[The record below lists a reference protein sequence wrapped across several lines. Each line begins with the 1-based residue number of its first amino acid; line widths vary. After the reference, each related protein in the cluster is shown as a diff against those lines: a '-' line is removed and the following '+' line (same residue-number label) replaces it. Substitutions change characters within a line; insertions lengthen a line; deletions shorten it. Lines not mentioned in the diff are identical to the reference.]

1 MTRYRYVSTI
11 LTLGLAGFC
20 HSAIAGAYP
29 VGSGTQTFDF
39 PNGTTDLADGST
51 IGADVPP
58 GRPTPM
64 AGIFDNTL
72 RLLDRASTN
81 SIGSFKLPDLD
92 PNSVVRVFD
101 AKFNVFMDKDSTQ
114 TSGEGWAFSFG
125 PIPGDNGT
133 GEGGF
138 APFPQGLTIAWDTL
152 NNGEDP
158 NSIQISIGGI
168 VIGNFP
174 RVFTYSPI
182 SKSAAIH
189 WDEGGLDVSFEGKV
203 VCTDLATPGFV
214 PRVGNTAA
222 FTSRNGTGGMEL
234 KIDNL
239 KFTTTALPAIDTGGV
254 IISEFVAD
262 NTVFEDE
269 YTQKPSWLE
278 LFNGTDSIQSL
289 DGWFLTDSKSDLTQW
304 KIQGLSLNPYTY
316 RVVFASGRDRQA
328 GPLNWIHTN
337 FKLAD
342 EGGYVALVRP
352 DGKTVASAYEYGPQT
367 ENVAY
372 GEAGVQRAQGYL
384 FPASPGTVNS
394 QTPSPGSICPEVT
407 ISHPGGI
414 LLSPVSVLLSVS
426 NLPNAQIR
434 YTLDRTEP
442 TTNSPLYTAA
452 IPITAWTTLKTRA
465 FASGRISGRTTSRSF
480 IFIDASLSDYN
491 GEGKVFHSN
500 LPLIFVDSFGVNIDG
515 TGGGSN
521 PFKPGFA
528 MVLAPDPVTGRTSL
542 TNAPEYAGPCGVH
555 RRGESSL
562 GFDQRS
568 YALEIQDD
576 AGADKDARLL
586 GMSENSDWVLYGPW
600 SEKTLM
606 RNKLVFD
613 WMRSLRGNDGMAVR
627 TRFVELFFNQSKP
640 STGKIGFSS
649 YRGIYVLME
658 KMKRGTDR
666 VPLENLNDKTVDP
679 TLITGGYIIRKDKDD
694 ALKNNW
700 TSTGGIPLQS
710 FDPDR
715 LNPTQFNYIRGYIA
729 SFETALNKA
738 DFRNFRTGYQ
748 AYIDPDTFIDAQWM
762 LEVAKQVDGYVFST
776 YWHKDRS
783 GRLRAGPLWDFN
795 ISLGN
800 ADYATGE
807 TPAGW
812 LYDGANGIGQLWYP
826 RLHSDPSYKLAHWDR
841 YWHMR
846 KSILATETIVAT
858 VKQHMATL
866 LDGYTGLVS
875 NRAPATIQNPV
886 ARHFRK
892 WPRLGTRDWPNPA
905 AETRI
910 RTWQAEVDYMVNWVS
925 NRLQWLDTQ
934 SLRVGK
940 IAYRPPV
947 LSHSGGHIQSQ
958 VTLGIRPFAKVETA
972 TTYPD
977 GVVYY
982 TTDGTDPRLPNGTVS
997 SSAKNFEREFMV
1009 ESSGTINARM
1019 QVGSTWSPLATATF
1033 LLDAHAADAS
1043 NLVISE
1049 ILYQPPALKP
1059 DELGAGIIQ
1068 SEKLEFIEL
1077 RNISKKTIDLM
1088 GVRMTRGVA
1097 FDFSFA
1103 PAAQRLLLPGE
1114 TVLVVS
1120 DTRAFA
1126 LAYPEVP
1133 STRVAGSY
1141 LGQLDNSG
1149 ESLRVEAADGSVIK
1163 QFQYDD
1169 TTPWP
1174 QAGDGSGKSLVLA
1187 SPGRNPNPGDPFNWL
1202 PSASLGGTPGTYGTG
1217 STVFLGIPNE
1227 DSDLDGTPDLFEFA
1241 SGTDPENPDSISL
1254 PHVSSEVFEIL
1265 GVSRRYLVL
1274 EYRRDPRVAG
1284 VTFQLESSPSLE
1296 SWNGTQANL
1305 VPLETRANP
1314 DGTVTDRFRSSTPLS
1329 DTTNPSFLRLKVMEQ

>member
-1 MTRYRYVSTI
+1 MTRLRYLCTT
-11 LTLGLAGFC
+11 LALGLTVFC
-20 HSAIAGAYP
+20 TQAIAGGYP
-29 VGSGTQTFDF
+29 IGSGTQTFDF
-39 PNGTTDLADGST
+39 PNGTTDLGDGSSL
-51 IGADVPP
+51 GADLPA
-58 GRPTPM
+58 GTPSPM
-64 AGIFDNTL
+64 TGVFDNAL
-72 RLLDRASTN
+72 RLLDRRATN
-81 SIGSFKLPDLD
+81 AIGSFKLPDLD
-92 PNSVVRVFD
+92 PNNVVRVFD
-101 AKFNVFMDKDSTQ
+101 AKFNVIMDKDSGQAT
-114 TSGEGWAFSFG
+114 GEGWAFSFG
-125 PIPGDNGT
+125 AIPGDNGT

-138 APFPQGLTIAWDTL
+138 APLPRGFTIAWDTL
-152 NNGEDP
+152 DNGNDP
-158 NSIQISIGGI
+158 NSIQISVGGI
-168 VIGNFP
+168 LIENFP
-174 RVFTYSPI
+174 RVFTYSAI
-182 SKSAAIH
+182 SRTVAIH
-189 WDEGGLDVSFEGKV
+189 WDEGGLDVTFEGKV

-222 FTSRNGTGGMEL
+222 FTARNGTGGMEF

-239 KFTTTALPAIDTGGV
+239 KVTTTALPAIDTGGV
-254 IISEFVAD
+254 IISEFVAN

-278 LFNGTDSIQSL
+278 LFNGTDSVQSL
-289 DGWFLTDSKSDLTQW
+289 DGWFLTDSKSDLTKW
-304 KIQGLSLNPYTY
+304 KIQGLSLNPYNY

-342 EGGYVALVRP
+342 DSGYIALVRP
-352 DGKTVASAYEYGPQT
+352 DGKTVASAYDYGPQA

-372 GEAGVQRAQGYL
+372 GEAGLQRTQGYL
-384 FPASPGTVNS
+384 FPASPGALNS
-394 QTPSPGSICPEVT
+394 QSPSPGSLCPEVT
-407 ISHPGGI
+407 VSHPGGI
-414 LLSPVSVLLSVS
+414 LVSPVSVKLSVS

-452 IPITAWTTLKTRA
+452 IPIETWSTLKARA
-465 FASGRISGRTTSRSF
+465 YAPGRIPGRTTSRSY
-480 IFIDASLSDYN
+480 IFMDASLSDYN

-500 LPLIFVDSFGVNIDG
+500 LPLVFVDSFGVNIDG
-515 TGGGSN
+515 TGGGN
-521 PFKPGFA
+521 KPFRPGYA
-528 MVLAPDPVTGRTSL
+528 MVLAPDPITGRTSL
-542 TNAPEYAGPCGVH
+542 AGIPEYSGPCGVH
-555 RRGESSL
+555 LRGESSS

-576 AGADKDARLL
+576 SGADKDARLL

-640 STGKIGFSS
+640 TSGKVGFST

-658 KMKRGTDR
+658 KLKRGTDR
-666 VPLENLNDKTVDP
+666 VPIENLNDKTVDP
-679 TLITGGYIIRKDKDD
+679 TLTTGGYIIRKDKDD

-715 LNPTQFNYIRGYIA
+715 LNPTQLSYIRGYIT
-729 SFETALNKA
+729 SFEAALNKA
-738 DFRNFRTGYQ
+738 DFRNFRTGYS

-807 TPAGW
+807 TPTGW
-812 LYDGANGIGQLWYP
+812 LYDVPNGVGQLWYP
-826 RLHSDPSYKLAHWDR
+826 RLHADPNYKLAHWDR

-846 KSILATETIVAT
+846 RSILATTSIIAT
-858 VKQHMATL
+858 AKQHMATL
-866 LDGYTGLVS
+866 LDGYSGLVS
-875 NRAPATIQNPV
+875 NRAPASIQNPV

-892 WPRLGTRDWPNPA
+892 WPRLGTRDWPNPP

-925 NRLQWLDTQ
+925 NRLEWLDTQ
-934 SLRVGK
+934 SLRAGK

-947 LSHSGGHIQSQ
+947 LNHPGGHIQSPIK
-958 VTLGIRPFAKVETA
+958 LGIRPFAKLDAA
-972 TTYPD
+972 TTYPE
-977 GVVYY
+977 GTIYY
-982 TTDGTDPRLPNGTVS
+982 TTDGTDPRLSNGTVS
-997 SSAKNFEREFMV
+997 SSAKQFERELSI

-1019 QVGSTWSPLATATF
+1019 RAASTWSPLATATF
-1033 LLDAHAADAS
+1033 LLDAQPATAS
-1043 NLVISE
+1043 NLVVSE
-1049 ILYQPPALKP
+1049 IQYHPSPLKP
-1059 DELGAGIIQ
+1059 EELAAKVVD

-1077 RNISKKTIDLM
+1077 RNISRKPLDLM
-1088 GVRMTRGVA
+1088 GVRLTRGVT
-1097 FDFSFA
+1097 FDFAFA

-1126 LAYPEVP
+1126 LAYPSVP

-1141 LGQLDNSG
+1141 MGQLDNSG
-1149 ESLRVEAADGSVIK
+1149 ERLRVEAADGSVIQ

-1174 QAGDGSGKSLVLA
+1174 QAGDGNGKSLVLA
-1187 SPGRNPNPGDPFNWL
+1187 HPGRNPNPSDPFNWL
-1202 PSASLGGTPGTYGTG
+1202 PSATQGGSPRTYGTG
-1217 STVFLGIPNE
+1217 STVFLGVPNE
-1227 DSDLDGTPDLFEFA
+1227 DSDFDGTPDLFEFA
-1241 SGTDPENPDSISL
+1241 TGTDPDNPDSVSS
-1254 PHVSSEVFEIL
+1254 PHVSSEILEVL
-1265 GVSRRYLVL
+1265 GVAQRYLVI
-1274 EYRRDPRVAG
+1274 EFRRDPRVSG
-1284 VTFQLESSPSLE
+1284 VSFEMESSPSLE
-1296 SWNGTQANL
+1296 PWKGTQTNLVPVETQANL
-1305 VPLETRANP
+1305 
-1314 DGTVTDRFRSSTPLS
+1314 DGTVTDRFRSSIPLS
-1329 DTTNPSFLRLKVMEQ
+1329 ETSTPSFLRLKVVEQ